1 MTDAD
6 TAEDDDLRGLAWM
19 GGIFLLVGLVL
30 LTSSAWLFQRT
41 AAFDAIAV
49 ETSGTVV
56 NLTASKERRR
66 DRDGAI
72 RRSVH
77 YRPVVEFIDSQGRKQ
92 TLESSHGSN
101 PPAYKRGETVA
112 ILYDPDNPE
121 FAVIDD
127 WHRYFADMIVLGM
140 GGIFSVVG
148 LGILFTSLRQQKN
161 TPKKSA
167 Q

>member
-6 TAEDDDLRGLAWM
+6 PAEEDDLRGLVWM

-30 LTSSAWLFQRT
+30 LTVSAWLFQRT

-49 ETSGTVV
+49 EVSGIVV
-56 NLTASKERRR
+56 NLTASKESRR

-92 TLESSHGSN
+92 KMESAVSSN
-101 PPAYKRGETVA
+101 PPAYKRGEKVT

-127 WHRYFADMIVLGM
+127 WHRYFADMILLSM

-148 LGILFTSLRQQKN
+148 LGIMFTSIRQQKN
-161 TPKKSA
+161 TPKKPI